1 MASTEISLKLLI
13 DTKCRK
19 VLFAEVGKDFVD
31 FLFALLSFPVGTV
44 IRLLLKNG
52 MVGCLSNLYESIEKL
67 NETYLQPNQNKDTLL
82 KPKVAVVSGYDA
94 PLLLTED
101 ESINRKQY
109 YMCSN
114 YHHNVAD
121 NPKAICP
128 ACKRLMNTEIPF
140 VAPTRTTSDQISS
153 DEGGF
158 VKGVVTYMVMDDLVV
173 KPMSTISGITLLN
186 KFNVQELGSL
196 EERVVTFDMAEGL
209 KLLKYSLSSKTV
221 LSSVFLGNTGP

>member
-13 DTKCRK
+13 DTKGRK

-44 IRLLLKNG
+44 IRLLSKNG
-52 MVGCLSNLYESIEKL
+52 MVGCLSNLYKSIENL
-67 NETYLQPNQNKDTLL
+67 NEAYMQPNQNKDPLL
-82 KPKVAVVSGYDA
+82 KPKVAVGAGYNA
-94 PLLLTED
+94 PLLLTDD

-114 YHHNVAD
+114 YHRNVAD
-121 NPKAICP
+121 NPSTICP
-128 ACKRLMNTEIPF
+128 QCNRLMNIEICF
-140 VAPTRTTSDQISS
+140 VAPTRTSDQRSS

-196 EERVVTFDMAEGL
+196 EERVVTFGMDEGL
-209 KLLKYSLSSKTV
+209 KLLKESLSSKTV
-221 LSSVFLGNTGP
+221 LSSVFLGNTGA